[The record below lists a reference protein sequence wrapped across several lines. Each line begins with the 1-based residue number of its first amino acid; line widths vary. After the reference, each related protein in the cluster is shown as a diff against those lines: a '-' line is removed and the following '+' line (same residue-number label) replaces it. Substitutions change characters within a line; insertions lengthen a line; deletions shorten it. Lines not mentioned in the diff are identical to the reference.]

1 MLYKDS
7 MFLLDTSPFFD
18 RSLVESGPR
27 NSFVVVVV
35 VCHFVCHS
43 LKFLSIS
50 SSFSF
55 RQVSTCFQ
63 NHVKSFQQ
71 VWTCFK
77 NCIKSYHTILTSLDM
92 FVESYQIILTSLDM
106 FVELHQII
114 PYYFDKSGHVCRI
127 VSNRIILFQQVWT
140 CFQNHVKFWYFKP
153 NYSISPCCAI
163 GML

>member
-1 MLYKDS
+1 MISNVRQHPKFNLGKHNAYKLIFAS
-7 MFLLDTSPFFD
+7 NEIFNGKANKKFWGCWIFD

-27 NSFVVVVV
+27 NSFV

-63 NHVKSFQQ
+63 IGVKSFRKSGHVCRIESNRIIVFQQ

-92 FVESYQIILTSLDM
+92 FIES
-106 FVELHQII
+106 HQIVSQ
-114 PYYFDKSGHVCRI
+114 YF
-127 VSNRIILFQQVWT
+127 
-140 CFQNHVKFWYFKP
+140 
-153 NYSISPCCAI
+153 SISEHIFTC
-163 GML
+163 